1 MTVHIL
7 EAARVLTGRGQVLTP
22 GTVVLTD
29 RRIVWVGLSRQ
40 LPKPWAAVP
49 ATARIRL
56 PEATILPG
64 LIDAHVH
71 LSFGGAPRPP
81 VALLATTRMEVA
93 ATIHA
98 ALRQLRDAGITT
110 VRDLGAPR
118 YIDSSTLADL
128 DAGPRVLTAT
138 IPLTVAGGHCAGLG
152 GAVSETAEIDQLVAA
167 NATRGADWIKV
178 MVTGGFTTG
187 GRSSPY
193 EPQFTDDQL
202 ARIVT
207 AARAHG
213 LPVAAH
219 AHGSAGIRQ
228 AVGAGVDSIEHCTWM
243 TPDGFDLDHG
253 VVREIVNRRI
263 MVCPT
268 INHHARDATGRLPW
282 AVRREQLRVML
293 DAGVRLIP
301 GTDSGIPQTPHDQ
314 YAYSL
319 PIWTDLGYSAAD
331 IIELATAAAA
341 QALRIDHLTG
351 TLTAGHVG
359 DLIAVPGD
367 PMTDLGALTTPVVV
381 ATAGHLHY
389 PDTTTTA
396 EENTRP

>member
-1 MTVHIL
+1 MTIHII
-7 EAARVLTGRGQVLTP
+7 EAARILTGCGPTLAP
-22 GTVVLTD
+22 GTVVLAD
-29 RRIVWVGLSRQ
+29 ERIAWVGQSEG
-40 LPKPWAAVP
+40 LPARWAGAS
-49 ATARIRL
+49 AERIGL
-56 PEATILPG
+56 PEATLLPG

-71 LSFGGAPRPP
+71 LSFGGDPRPP
-81 VALLATTRMEVA
+81 VALLATTRMAVA

-118 YIDSSTLADL
+118 YIDASTLGDL

-152 GAVSETAEIDQLVAA
+152 GVVTEPADIDRLVAA
-167 NATRGADWIKV
+167 NAARGADWIKV

-193 EPQFTDDQL
+193 EPQFTDAQL
-202 ARIVT
+202 ARIVA
-207 AARAHG
+207 AARVHG

-219 AHGSAGIRQ
+219 AHGTAGIRQ
-228 AVGAGVDSIEHCTWM
+228 AVGAGVDSLEHCTWM
-243 TPDGFDLDHG
+243 SADGFDLDHE
-253 VVREIVNRRI
+253 VVREIADRRI
-263 MVCPT
+263 LVCPT
-268 INHHARDATGRLPW
+268 INHQAREATGRLPW

-301 GTDSGIPQTPHDQ
+301 GTDSGIPQTPHYQ
-314 YAYSL
+314 YAHSL
-319 PIWTDLGYSAAD
+319 PIWTDLGYSASD
-331 IIELATAAAA
+331 IIKLATSSAA

-351 TLTAGHVG
+351 TLTAGRSA

-367 PMTDLGALTTPVVV
+367 PTSDLGALTAPVLV

-389 PDTTTTA
+389 PANTT